1 MISNSQFKIFTT
13 NKPKCWE
20 FSFFLKF
27 DAMICKVKDSSLIT
41 KSVPDDL
48 GGEAD
53 PLPLLARGEGDRLSL
68 PEGLIE
74 ASRWWPCLRGGVLD
88 TRFIA
93 FLGEGEPE
101 ELLPLDEAE
110 RVRLLLDKTC
120 TDFYSF

>member
-1 MISNSQFKIFTT
+1 MVCKWDSLPIPTT
-13 NKPKCWE
+13 
-20 FSFFLKF
+20 
-27 DAMICKVKDSSLIT
+27 
-41 KSVPDDL
+41 VPDDL
-48 GGEAD
+48 GGDAD
-53 PLPLLARGEGDRLSL
+53 ALPLL

-110 RVRLLLDKTC
+110 RERLLLDKTY
-120 TDFYSF
+120 TNFYSF